1 MSDRVNK
8 TNKPDVT
15 EEIFNKAIE
24 QLSKEGKS
32 ITIRA
37 VREITGG
44 ANETISAFIRK
55 YQRQAFFAS
64 FKDTMP
70 QSFQEAI
77 IKAAQDLYKDFEE
90 KWAKERCK
98 LQDQYDLKDEELRQ
112 LIKEA
117 DEKTLAAEKRAEEAE
132 KRVRELEKEIAELK
146 EVNNK
151 LTTSISTQSEA
162 QNQQSKQT
170 SELLIKLNALLEQNK
185 SNSEAKGK

>member
-1 MSDRVNK
+1 M
-8 TNKPDVT
+8 
-15 EEIFNKAIE
+15 
-24 QLSKEGKS
+24 
-32 ITIRA
+32 
-37 VREITGG
+37 
-44 ANETISAFIRK
+44 
-55 YQRQAFFAS
+55 
-64 FKDTMP
+64 
-70 QSFQEAI
+70 
-77 IKAAQDLYKDFEE
+77 
-90 KWAKERCK
+90 
-98 LQDQYDLKDEELRQ
+98 RQ

-151 LTTSISTQSEA
+151 LTTSISTQSEV